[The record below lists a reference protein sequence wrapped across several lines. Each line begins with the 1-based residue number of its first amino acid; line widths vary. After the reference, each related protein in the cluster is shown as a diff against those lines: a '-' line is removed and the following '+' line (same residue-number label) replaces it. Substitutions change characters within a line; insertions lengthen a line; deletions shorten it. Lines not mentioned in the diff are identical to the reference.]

1 MGMPHKPQPPETRV
15 IRAYLHLQM
24 QAMIFLRSRSNDL
37 PREQIG
43 DLADALHTLP
53 EFIWPGL
60 WPDAEFRRLYLE
72 PYDRKMGEVR
82 PRLQLDPGAR
92 SRFRGGEGSR
102 GRDVIKRSGDACVVD
117 RH

>member
-1 MGMPHKPQPPETRV
+1 
-15 IRAYLHLQM
+15 M
-24 QAMIFLRSRSNDL
+24 QAMVFLRSRSSDL

-72 PYDRKMGEVR
+72 PYDRRWANPPESPSLVA
-82 PRLQLDPGAR
+82 LLD
-92 SRFRGGEGSR
+92 EGLRQSA
-102 GRDVIKRSGDACVVD
+102 SALPADAAD
-117 RH
+117 RW